1 MGKVL
6 PGQCDGSLLWHQD
19 ITGLLKQQLGMTAH
33 NPYPYVLKTPSNAC
47 FVLIHVD
54 NILVVG
60 QRDYVLKT
68 LVKSFQSKYEIST
81 QVMEKPGDELHFL
94 KRKIILLHDSRWL
107 IQTHHKHVQQMCDVL
122 RLNKALQR
130 KKSPGH
136 SEMDLYDLTG
146 EISPEDAKAFRSCIG
161 I

>member
-1 MGKVL
+1 MSRTLSYLTVKQQSPSIADGRTLSYGLGKVL
-6 PGQCDGSLLWHQD
+6 PGQRDGSPLWHQD
-19 ITGLLKQQLGMTAH
+19 ITGLLKQQLGMAAH
-33 NPYPYVLKTPSNAC
+33 TPCPCVLKTPDNAC

-94 KRKIILLHDSRWL
+94 KRKMTLLHDCSLL
-107 IQTHHKHVQQMCDVL
+107 IQTHHKHVQQACATNV
-122 RLNKALQR
+122 
-130 KKSPGH
+130 
-136 SEMDLYDLTG
+136 
-146 EISPEDAKAFRSCIG
+146 
-161 I
+161 